1 MASELVRLA
10 GEDREGQS
18 PGDRVILKAE
28 VIAGTRDRWRDTGE
42 HGYSIW
48 TPHQEGFPG

>member
-1 MASELVRLA
+1 MSGLVRLA

-18 PGDRVILKAE
+18 PEDRVILRAE
-28 VIAGTRDRWRDTGE
+28 VIVETRDRWRDMGE

-48 TPHQEGFPG
+48 TPYPEGFPG